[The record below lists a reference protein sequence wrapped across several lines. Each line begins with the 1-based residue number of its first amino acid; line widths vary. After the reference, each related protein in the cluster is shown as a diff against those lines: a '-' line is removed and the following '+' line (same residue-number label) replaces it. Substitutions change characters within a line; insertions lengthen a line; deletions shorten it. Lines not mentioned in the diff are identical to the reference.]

1 VVVVFGSLN
10 VDLVARV
17 PRLPEPGETLRAI
30 DFAVSPGGKGANQ
43 ALAARR
49 AGARVRLFGHIGRDA
64 MADPAVQLLQ
74 AAGVD
79 LAGVQITDGATG
91 IALIHVDADG
101 QNAITVAAGVNAA
114 ARAAQVPDSALQHD
128 TTLLMQLEVP
138 LAEICALA
146 RRAATRGARVV
157 LNAAPAARLPVE
169 LLDDVAVLIVNETE
183 AEALARD
190 LELSDARALCTRFV
204 GTEHTLVITRAAQ
217 GALYT
222 SVEGVHERP
231 APRVT
236 AVDTVGAGDA
246 FTGALAAALDRG
258 ADVDRAV
265 SEGLAAGALACTR
278 HGAQAAMPRHDEIR
292 TLADT
297 L

>member
-17 PRLPEPGETLRAI
+17 PRLPEPGETLIAT

-49 AGARVRLFGHIGRDA
+49 AGAQVRLFGHIGRDA
-64 MADPAVQLLQ
+64 MGDTAVQLLQ
-74 AAGVD
+74 EAGVD
-79 LAGVQITDGATG
+79 LAGVQVTDGITG
-91 IALIHVDADG
+91 IALIHVDAGG
-101 QNAITVAAGVNAA
+101 QNAITVASGVNTA
-114 ARAAQVPDSALQHD
+114 ARAAQVPDGALQQD

-146 RRAATRGARVV
+146 RRAAARGARVV
-157 LNAAPAARLPVE
+157 LNAAPAARLPAE

-183 AEALARD
+183 AQALARD
-190 LELSDARALCTRFV
+190 LDVGDARALCARFV
-204 GTEHTLVITRAAQ
+204 GTEHTLVITRGAQ

-222 SVEGVHERP
+222 SVEGVHERA

-236 AVDTVGAGDA
+236 VLDTVGAGDA

-278 HGAQAAMPRHDEIR
+278 HGAQAAMPTHDEIR
-292 TLADT
+292 ALADT